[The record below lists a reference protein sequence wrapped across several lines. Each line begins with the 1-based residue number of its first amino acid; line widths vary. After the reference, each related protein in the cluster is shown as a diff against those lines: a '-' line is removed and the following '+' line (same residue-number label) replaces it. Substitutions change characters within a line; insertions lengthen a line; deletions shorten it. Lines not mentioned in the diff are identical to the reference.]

1 MLLRSATESGR
12 RTLTFR
18 LPGDHGHVS
27 VCGTFNDWTP
37 EALVM
42 QHAAD
47 GWLEATIEVPSDAP
61 VIFRYRGEND
71 WWFDELD
78 ADDITA
84 EGSVVAPDLMA
95 QPRTAAGV
103 AAVKEAKLR
112 KKRVKVA
119 QEPEKRRRD
128 IEKKHIEAEKK
139 AAKKAAEAEEYA
151 RKVARKAEKAAAE
164 ARKAVA
170 KAAKKAQRAKLAHRL
185 EAQRRA
191 EASRQAA
198 AAAREARQAQ
208 AAASEPLD
216 ASPNPNPNPE
226 PTTGEA

>member
-37 EALVM
+37 EVLVM
-42 QHAAD
+42 EHAAD
-47 GWLEATIEVPSDAP
+47 GWLEASVEVPSAEP

-78 ADDITA
+78 ADDITG
-84 EGSVVAPDLMA
+84 EGSVVAPDPTDK
-95 QPRTAAGV
+95 PRTAAEV
-103 AAVKEAKLR
+103 AAVKEARLR
-112 KKRVKVA
+112 KKRVKVT
-119 QEPEKRRRD
+119 QEAEKRRRD
-128 IEKKHIEAEKK
+128 IEKRHIEAEKK

-151 RKVARKAEKAAAE
+151 RKVARKAEKAATE
-164 ARKAVA
+164 ARRAVA
-170 KAAKKAQRAKLAHRL
+170 KAAKKAQKAKLAHRL

-191 EASRQAA
+191 EAGRQAA

-208 AAASEPLD
+208 AAASEPLSVASEPQNEEPASGD
-216 ASPNPNPNPE
+216 A
-226 PTTGEA
+226 